1 MSESAGKYSMMIS
14 GAAEPLA
21 EAVHASGMGRFV
33 SGISGVP
40 KGASLERALI
50 LHPADILVITDE
62 AALSFAPTAYKK
74 GCLAVLLLSDGD
86 FDRRA
91 CVELG
96 VFCAAWA
103 QLQSVLPQLF
113 AACGRLSRSR
123 SEYAALRGKLDD
135 ARLINRA
142 KLLLISRLKMSED
155 EAHRF
160 LERSAMDG
168 CMKLRTVA
176 ESIIRTYEE

>member
-21 EAVHASGMGRFV
+21 EAVRASGMGRFV

-74 GCLAVLLLSDGD
+74 GCLAVLLLCDEA

-96 VFCAAWA
+96 VFCGATNCPITALLIGFELFGFQGMPYYLVA
-103 QLQSVLPQLF
+103 VSVSYMMSGYHGLYKEQKIVYSKYQTRF
-113 AACGRLSRSR
+113 
-123 SEYAALRGKLDD
+123 
-135 ARLINRA
+135 INRNP
-142 KLLLISRLKMSED
+142 K
-155 EAHRF
+155 
-160 LERSAMDG
+160 
-168 CMKLRTVA
+168 
-176 ESIIRTYEE
+176 

>member
-21 EAVHASGMGRFV
+21 EAVRASGMGRFV

-50 LHPADILVITDE
+50 LHPADILIITDE
-62 AALSFAPTAYKK
+62 AALSFAPT
-74 GCLAVLLLSDGD
+74 
-86 FDRRA
+86 
-91 CVELG
+91 
-96 VFCAAWA
+96 
-103 QLQSVLPQLF
+103 
-113 AACGRLSRSR
+113 CGRLSRSR

-168 CMKLRTVA
+168 CVKLRTVA

>member
-1 MSESAGKYSMMIS
+1 M
-14 GAAEPLA
+14 L
-21 EAVHASGMGRFV
+21 
-33 SGISGVP
+33 
-40 KGASLERALI
+40 L
-50 LHPADILVITDE
+50 
-62 AALSFAPTAYKK
+62 
-74 GCLAVLLLSDGD
+74 LLLSDED
-86 FDRRA
+86 IDRRA

-96 VFCAAWA
+96 VFCCAWA
-103 QLQSVLPQLF
+103 QLQYVLPQLF

-168 CMKLRTVA
+168 CVKLRTVA

>member
-21 EAVHASGMGRFV
+21 EALCASGMGRFV

-62 AALSFAPTAYKK
+62 AALSFAPTAHKK
-74 GCLAVLLLSDGD
+74 GCLAVLLLSDED
-86 FDRRA
+86 IDRRA

-96 VFCAAWA
+96 VFCCAWA
-103 QLQSVLPQLF
+103 QLHAAVHGGALKETVRLVLAHFEPGDEQQLC
-113 AACGRLSRSR
+113 AVNEPR
-123 SEYAALRGKLDD
+123 
-135 ARLINRA
+135 
-142 KLLLISRLKMSED
+142 
-155 EAHRF
+155 
-160 LERSAMDG
+160 
-168 CMKLRTVA
+168 VV
-176 ESIIRTYEE
+176 

>member
-21 EAVHASGMGRFV
+21 EAVRASGMGRFV

-96 VFCAAWA
+96 VFCGAWA
-103 QLQSVLPQLF
+103 QLQSVLQLF

>member
-21 EAVHASGMGRFV
+21 EALCASGMGRFV

-62 AALSFAPTAYKK
+62 AALSFAPTAHKK
-74 GCLAVLLLSDGD
+74 GCLAVLLLSDED
-86 FDRRA
+86 IDRRA

-96 VFCAAWA
+96 VFCCAWA
-103 QLQSVLPQLF
+103 QLQYVLPQLF

-123 SEYAALRGKLDD
+123 SEYAALR
-135 ARLINRA
+135 
-142 KLLLISRLKMSED
+142 
-155 EAHRF
+155 
-160 LERSAMDG
+160 
-168 CMKLRTVA
+168 VV
-176 ESIIRTYEE
+176 